1 MYLILCCS
9 YLNHSLRFVGGKKRI
24 KKKSHIESQSQYF
37 GKKSQLDYFPK
48 SFSPTYHPYTHVPKC
63 MPKYLSFLLLF
74 HSCHHSRF
82 STVSPPLSPLS
93 LSLSPLVVSLS

>member
-1 MYLILCCS
+1 HTHANTHTHTHTHTPPL
-9 YLNHSLRFVGGKKRI
+9 
-24 KKKSHIESQSQYF
+24 HIHTHTHTHYPYTYTHTHTHTHTHTQ
-37 GKKSQLDYFPK
+37 KH
-48 SFSPTYHPYTHVPKC
+48 TYHPYTHVPKC

-93 LSLSPLVVSLS
+93 LSLSLAWASWRFH